1 MKNQRSEQLFDAI
14 GTLPEDMIA
23 AAAPTG
29 RAKILRTRRLAT
41 AAACLVCACAVGFG
55 AWSAGVFGADPEIGK
70 NPYGEESVRAESGE
84 PAPAPWR
91 SWDSLPTGE
100 QYTWLTHN
108 GKTYESQTP
117 LTAGAELGD
126 PLGEIT
132 VYGYNAQ
139 AKEVVQMQA
148 TLHRLRGVSEQFAVA
163 VAFPDTQGD
172 KPETPQPY
180 VYIDPFWQP
189 ETLGEMID
197 ALNLEQFM
205 SFGIVY
211 DGQDSNIMYDVP
223 SEDVW
228 QIMLCDRDLVN
239 VYDKG
244 VLSEQLAHPL
254 IRASVYIRAL
264 GYWNISLEVTDAGY
278 LSTNI
283 GSTGKAFYIGEDKAA
298 EMIAALTSYERIETY
313 NEQPSDPLE
322 PDEQV
327 YNDVEDESIPTEPG
341 NEGATTG
348 PYDPRA

>member
-55 AWSAGVFGADPEIGK
+55 AWSAGVFGSDPEIGK
-70 NPYGEESVRAESGE
+70 NPHGEESMNPEVAE
-84 PAPAPWR
+84 PAPWR

-100 QYTWLTHN
+100 QYPYLTWD
-108 GKTYESQTP
+108 GREYSSQTP
-117 LTAGAELGD
+117 LTDGAELGEA
-126 PLGEIT
+126 LGEIT
-132 VYGYNAQ
+132 VRGYNEQ
-139 AKEVVQMQA
+139 AEKDVEMQA

-172 KPETPQPY
+172 KLETPQPY
-180 VYIDPFWQP
+180 VYIDSSWRP

-211 DGQDSNIMYDVP
+211 AGENDMVMYDVP

-228 QIMLCDRDLVN
+228 ELMIFDRSLVN
-239 VYDKG
+239 VYDQEEASKDG
-244 VLSEQLAHPL
+244 YGSRL
-254 IRASVYIRAL
+254 IRASVYARAL
-264 GYWNISLEVTDAGY
+264 GYWNISLALTDQGY
-278 LSTNI
+278 MTTNI
-283 GSTGKAFYIGEDKAA
+283 GSTGKAFYIGKDKVA
-298 EMIAALTSYERIETY
+298 EIISVIETY
-313 NEQPSDPLE
+313 ERTENYVWDPAKE
-322 PDEQV
+322 PNGPGQNAVPE
-327 YNDVEDESIPTEPG
+327 PEPG
-341 NEGATTG
+341 TPIGDGATTL